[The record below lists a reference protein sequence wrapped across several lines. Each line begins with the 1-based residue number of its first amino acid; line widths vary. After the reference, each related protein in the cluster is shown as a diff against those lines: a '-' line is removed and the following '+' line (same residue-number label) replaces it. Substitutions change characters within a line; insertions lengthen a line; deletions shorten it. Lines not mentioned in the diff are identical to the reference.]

1 MKKIIILIF
10 FLYNCFELIAQ
21 EKILFIGNS
30 MTYYNNM
37 PTLFRDIANAKGKNV
52 QVQQYTQGGTGFI
65 NHVNDRAVYNLFA
78 SQVWDAVILQP
89 GTGESVGASYRIQE
103 TISRGKQLMDSI
115 KKYSPCSK
123 ILLYEVS
130 NGIASNPNGNGNY
143 DNYFAI
149 QKKIKDS
156 ITAIARGLKI
166 PFAPAGECF
175 KEHYNTNKDLLL
187 HGTYNDVHPGL
198 KGSYLVA
205 CSIFNTL
212 YQENVS
218 PCNFYG
224 GIDDVTATYLQ
235 RISDNV
241 ILKNKPS
248 WLINTYNLY
257 TNFSFVTNGMNI
269 ELKNESSN
277 YDSLSWN
284 INNEHRTNDLSPTFN
299 FTSTGAKNIILTT
312 HKNGCSETI
321 TKTIQISPLGLDEI
335 IDSNY
340 EYYPNPAK
348 DFIYIETK
356 KNSQVKFSIIDSNGK
371 IIVREQN
378 LEKNNIDIRS
388 LNTGLY
394 LILLNQEN
402 TISKIKLIKH

>member
-149 QKKIKDS
+149 QKK
-156 ITAIARGLKI
+156 
-166 PFAPAGECF
+166 
-175 KEHYNTNKDLLL
+175 NKR
-187 HGTYNDVHPGL
+187 
-198 KGSYLVA
+198 
-205 CSIFNTL
+205 FN
-212 YQENVS
+212 N
-218 PCNFYG
+218 CNCTWF
-224 GIDDVTATYLQ
+224 
-235 RISDNV
+235 
-241 ILKNKPS
+241 
-248 WLINTYNLY
+248 
-257 TNFSFVTNGMNI
+257 
-269 ELKNESSN
+269 
-277 YDSLSWN
+277 
-284 INNEHRTNDLSPTFN
+284 
-299 FTSTGAKNIILTT
+299 
-312 HKNGCSETI
+312 
-321 TKTIQISPLGLDEI
+321 
-335 IDSNY
+335 
-340 EYYPNPAK
+340 
-348 DFIYIETK
+348 
-356 KNSQVKFSIIDSNGK
+356 KNSFCPSRRMFQ
-371 IIVREQN
+371 RT
-378 LEKNNIDIRS
+378 L
-388 LNTGLY
+388 
-394 LILLNQEN
+394 
-402 TISKIKLIKH
+402 

>member
-1 MKKIIILIF
+1 MTTILPF
-10 FLYNCFELIAQ
+10 
-21 EKILFIGNS
+21 K
-30 MTYYNNM
+30 
-37 PTLFRDIANAKGKNV
+37 
-52 QVQQYTQGGTGFI
+52 
-65 NHVNDRAVYNLFA
+65 
-78 SQVWDAVILQP
+78 
-89 GTGESVGASYRIQE
+89 
-103 TISRGKQLMDSI
+103 
-115 KKYSPCSK
+115 
-123 ILLYEVS
+123 
-130 NGIASNPNGNGNY
+130 
-143 DNYFAI
+143 
-149 QKKIKDS
+149 KKIKDS

-224 GIDDVTATYLQ
+224 GVDDVTATYLQ

-335 IDSNY
+335 IDSDY

-371 IIVREQN
+371 IMVREQN